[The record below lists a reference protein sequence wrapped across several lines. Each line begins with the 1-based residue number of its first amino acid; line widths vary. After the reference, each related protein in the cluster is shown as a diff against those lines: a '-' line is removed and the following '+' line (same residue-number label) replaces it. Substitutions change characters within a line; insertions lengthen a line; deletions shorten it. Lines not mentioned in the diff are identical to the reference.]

1 MKCPK
6 CHFENPD
13 DTLYCG
19 KCAAP
24 LQPSDEVPG
33 SPTETYPTP
42 REELATGST
51 FAGRFQVIE
60 EIGKG
65 GMGRVYK
72 VFDKEIKEKVALKL
86 IKPEIASD
94 EKTIERFRNELK
106 SARKISH
113 RNVCRMYD
121 LSKEEQVHYIT
132 MEYVPG
138 EDLKSLM
145 NKIGQLTVG
154 KANLIASQVCEG
166 LAEAHR
172 LGVVHR
178 DLKPRNIMIDPN
190 GNVRIMDFGIAR
202 SFKTEGITDSGIVIG
217 TPKYMSPEQV
227 EGKDVDN
234 RVDIYSLGAIFYE
247 MVTGRVPFEGEKP
260 LAIALKQKSEAPQDP
275 REINSQIPE
284 DLNKVILK
292 CLEVDKERR
301 YQSAGELLSE
311 LKKIEEGITTTD
323 RIIPKRE
330 IDAET
335 LRERFQ
341 KFRIPGILVF
351 TAIILIGAYFFL
363 IRNIGKEKPAV
374 VPTIDITWTSSIAV
388 LPFEDL
394 SAQKDQEPFCTG
406 MTEAIITK
414 LSSIED
420 LKVIPYHTVSRYKDS
435 DKSLNQIGEELD
447 IATILVPTLQKE
459 GNRIRVSAQLTN
471 VKEGFIIESYT
482 FEEEFGSVFEVQDN
496 ISKSIAENLEIRL
509 VEDQF
514 KAIKKLEPKDSSAY
528 ESYIKGVHFE
538 RKYKDAYRQKDFEE
552 AVRNYE
558 EAVEIDENYALAYCG
573 LGNVYEAHFVA
584 GKDQKDLDAMLQN
597 YVRAYEIDPDLAET
611 NVALGWAYFYKEDLD
626 KAHHY
631 FKRGFEIAPNKPDIN
646 FNVGGFLRSIGL
658 HHKAIK
664 YYLRAIELNPLSILY
679 RQLCAACYS
688 RIGEFDEA
696 ALHLKKALEFEPDDA
711 VLRLYYARQL
721 IMMKEYERAEEEIKK
736 AENLDPN
743 EPDIRYTRALIY
755 AIEGKKEEA
764 LAIIEGKNPYYF
776 TSLFSKVYSLLGMKD
791 EAIENISIAI
801 DRGFYEVQTFLQTY
815 LVLRNDHYLDSL
827 RDDPRFKEIVKKQK
841 KKYEEYLKKYG
852 DL

>member
-24 LQPSDEVPG
+24 LQPSDEVPAP
-33 SPTETYPTP
+33 PTETYPTP
-42 REELATGST
+42 REELTTGST

-121 LSKEEQVHYIT
+121 LSKEEEIHYIT

-145 NKIGQLTVG
+145 NKIGQLTIG
-154 KANLIASQVCEG
+154 KAILIAKQVCEG

-178 DLKPRNIMIDPN
+178 DLKPRNVMIDPN
-190 GNVRIMDFGIAR
+190 GNARIMDFGIAR

-227 EGKDVDN
+227 EGKEVDN
-234 RVDIYSLGAIFYE
+234 RSDIYSLGVIFYE

-260 LAIALKQKSEAPQDP
+260 ISIALKQKSEAPQDP

-284 DLNKVILK
+284 DLNTVILK
-292 CLEVDKERR
+292 CLDVDQERR

-323 RIIPKRE
+323 RIFPKRE
-330 IDAET
+330 PATEI
-335 LRERFQ
+335 LREGFQ

-351 TAIILIGAYFFL
+351 AAIILIAAYFFL
-363 IRNIGKEKPAV
+363 IRNIGKEKPAS
-374 VPTIDITWTSSIAV
+374 VPAVGITWKSSIAV

-435 DKSLNQIGEELD
+435 EKSLNQIGEELD
-447 IATILVPTLQKE
+447 VSTILVPTLQKE

-471 VKEGFIIESYT
+471 VKEDFIIESYT
-482 FEEEFGSVFEVQDN
+482 FEEEFKSVFEVQDN
-496 ISKSIAENLEIRL
+496 ISKSIAGVLEVRL
-509 VEDQF
+509 VEDRF
-514 KAIKKLEPKDSSAY
+514 RAIKKLEPKDSAAY
-528 ESYIKGVHFE
+528 ESYIRGVHFE

-558 EAVEIDENYALAYCG
+558 KAVEIDENYALAYYG
-573 LGNVYEAHFVA
+573 LGNVHEAHFVA
-584 GKDQKDLDAMLQN
+584 EKNKKDLDSMLHH
-597 YVRAYEIDPDLAET
+597 YMKAYEIDPNLAET

-626 KAHHY
+626 KAHQY
-631 FKRGFEIAPNKPDIN
+631 FKRGFEIAPDKPEIN

-658 HHKAIK
+658 YHNAIK

-679 RQLCAACYS
+679 RRLCATCYS
-688 RIGEFDEA
+688 LIGEFDKA
-696 ALHLKKALEFEPDDA
+696 ALHLRKALEFNQMMSDSVSIVPDNSSC
-711 VLRLYYARQL
+711 R
-721 IMMKEYERAEEEIKK
+721 K
-736 AENLDPN
+736 N
-743 EPDIRYTRALIY
+743 TR
-755 AIEGKKEEA
+755 K
-764 LAIIEGKNPYYF
+764 P
-776 TSLFSKVYSLLGMKD
+776 
-791 EAIENISIAI
+791 
-801 DRGFYEVQTFLQTY
+801 
-815 LVLRNDHYLDSL
+815 
-827 RDDPRFKEIVKKQK
+827 K
-841 KKYEEYLKKYG
+841 KK
-852 DL
+852 